1 MSAATSRSSP
11 AASQE
16 AAFFM
21 IQGQELR
28 WGIATA
34 HITRIAAEDE
44 ANPPPPLLLP
54 TAFLPF
60 DDGLVGRWMLIIGTP
75 LGERSLLV
83 SRFVELVPTEQL
95 NLQPLPPLCRPA
107 ATAEAQA
114 SAEIT
119 HVAIAA
125 TSDYPLFLVL
135 SPTQPTSPAAPA
147 RVAPDPLAG

>member
-1 MSAATSRSSP
+1 MTSATMGTPPS
-11 AASQE
+11 ASEE

-44 ANPPPPLLLP
+44 PSPPPPLVLP
-54 TAFLPF
+54 SAFRPF
-60 DDGLVGRWMLIIGTP
+60 DDGLVGRWMLIIVTA

-95 NLQPLPPLCRPA
+95 NLQPLPPLCRP
-107 ATAEAQA
+107 TTTSEAQA
-114 SAEIT
+114 STEIT

-135 SPTQPTSPAAPA
+135 SPTQPTPPAAPD
-147 RVAPDPLAG
+147 PDPSQPHG